1 MFVFNDLQ
9 YQCIE
14 LIALVCFGGGW
25 GVWASTKSQT
35 WVKNGVPL
43 QNHKLGFFRLATTV
57 LYVILGF
64 WIFWVVFSIQRRAMD
79 SQHSLKWK
87 MFETYKYISGVL
99 HHCFA
104 SPFNSIW
111 APKWPLQNP
120 NTG

>member
-64 WIFWVVFSIQRRAMD
+64 LDLLGGF
-79 SQHSLKWK
+79 
-87 MFETYKYISGVL
+87 
-99 HHCFA
+99 
-104 SPFNSIW
+104 
-111 APKWPLQNP
+111 
-120 NTG
+120 